1 MFNKSHG
8 RKFTAAAIA
17 ATLGVSLIACS
28 SGGTDTKPG
37 EEKPAELQKVTFMT
51 DVAFLPKH
59 APFFSAIEQG
69 FFEREGIELEIMPG
83 SGSNNTVV
91 AVETNKVN
99 FGWADFAVTTLN
111 RARGAQ
117 VKQVAL
123 VQGGDAY
130 AAVTLPESG
139 IKTFKDLKG
148 KRVAT
153 EGAGAMTSMWP
164 LALEKSGL
172 KESDVEVIHAAGEA
186 KIPGLLSGQ
195 WDATLALFV
204 SDGPVLVGLGYEPVL
219 LKWRD
224 IGISL
229 YGNGIVA
236 SEDTM
241 KNDPDLVKRFTK
253 AMTEGFMHACDNQ
266 EQTVKDLMKNV
277 IGLEEKAVEMATEGQ
292 CDLMW
297 SEENEE
303 LGYGAMSDEGVQTV
317 IDIAGKYLG
326 LENADTL
333 KASDVYTNE
342 FTTPI
347 PHGTTIKAVKK

>member
-1 MFNKSHG
+1 MFNISHG
-8 RKFTAAAIA
+8 RKIASAAIV
-17 ATLGVSLIACS
+17 ATLGLSLVACS
-28 SGGTDTKPG
+28 GGGTTEPG
-37 EEKPAELQKVTFMT
+37 GEKAAELEKVTFMT

-59 APFFSAIEQG
+59 APFFSAMEQG
-69 FFEREGIELEIMPG
+69 FFEREGIDLEIMPG

-91 AVETNKVN
+91 AVETNKIK

-172 KESDVEVIHAAGEA
+172 KKSDVEVIHAAGEA

-236 SEDTM
+236 SESTM
-241 KNDPDLVKRFTK
+241 KDNPDLVKRFTK
-253 AMTEGFMHACDNQ
+253 AMTQGFVHACANQ
-266 EQTVKDLMKNV
+266 DQAGKDLMKNV
-277 IGLEEKAVEMATEGQ
+277 VGLKEEAVKMATAGQ

-297 SEENEE
+297 SDENKK

-326 LENADTL
+326 LKDADKL
-333 KASDVYTNE
+333 KASDVYTNK

-347 PHGTTIKAVKK
+347 PHGTVIESAKK

>member
-1 MFNKSHG
+1 MFKKSTG
-8 RKFTAAAIA
+8 RTLASMAIVA
-17 ATLGVSLIACS
+17 GLGLSLIACS
-28 SGGTDTKPG
+28 AGDGSTDSGADGAK
-37 EEKPAELQKVTFMT
+37 ELQKVTFMT

-59 APFFSAIEQG
+59 APFFAAKEQG
-69 FFEREGIELEIMPG
+69 FFEREGIDLEIMPG

-111 RARGAQ
+111 RARGAT

-123 VQGGDAY
+123 VQGSDAY
-130 AAVTLPESG
+130 AAVTLPDSG

-164 LALEKSGL
+164 LALERSGL
-172 KESDVEVIHAAGEA
+172 DASDVEVIHAAGEA

-204 SDGPVLVGLGYEPVL
+204 SDGPVLVGLGYEPVI

-236 SEDTM
+236 SEDSM

-253 AMTEGFMHACDNQ
+253 AMTEGFMYACANQ

-277 IGLEEKAVEMATEGQ
+277 IGLEAEAVKMATEGQ

-297 SEENEE
+297 SDENEE

-317 IDIAGKYLG
+317 IDIAGEYLG
-326 LENADTL
+326 LENADSL

-342 FTTPI
+342 FTTAI
-347 PHGTTIKAVKK
+347 PKGTTIKSPKK